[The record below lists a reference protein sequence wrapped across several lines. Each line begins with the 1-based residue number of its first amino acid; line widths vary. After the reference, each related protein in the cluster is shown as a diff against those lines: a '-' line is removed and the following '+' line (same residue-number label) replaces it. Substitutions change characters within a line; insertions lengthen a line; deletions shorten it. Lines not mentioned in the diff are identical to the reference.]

1 MDADH
6 FPTEDEQA
14 GQYEKVLRAFG
25 QRPVVLR
32 TLDIGGDKTLR
43 YFQLP
48 REDNPFL
55 GSRALRL
62 CFENPEMFLTQLR
75 AALRAAVHGNL
86 WLMFP
91 MVGSLEDVRRAKGF
105 VEQARRQLAGR
116 GERAGEVKLGAMIEV
131 PSAAL
136 MAPELAREVDFASIG
151 TNDLCQYLTAADR
164 MNPAVAPYYQSWHPA
179 LFRLIGMVARAFE
192 QAGRPL
198 CVCGELGGDA
208 LAAPALV
215 GLGLRKLSMSASSL
229 ARVKKALAGMT
240 LGEMCSLAARVTAC
254 ADEEQVKKVLCEAKE
269 RDL

>member
-1 MDADH
+1 
-6 FPTEDEQA
+6 
-14 GQYEKVLRAFG
+14 
-25 QRPVVLR
+25 
-32 TLDIGGDKTLR
+32 
-43 YFQLP
+43 
-48 REDNPFL
+48 
-55 GSRALRL
+55 
-62 CFENPEMFLTQLR
+62 
-75 AALRAAVHGNL
+75 
-86 WLMFP
+86 